1 MTDTRAHI
9 QHYSV
14 AEEPRFP
21 WLHVGQVLG
30 YPGRV
35 WRHRGLVWN
44 FFRRDLL
51 GRFRGSFLGIFWV
64 LIQPLFLFAL
74 YFLVFG
80 FLFGP
85 KIGPQ
90 GPDVSFAFYLFS
102 GIIAWTAFT
111 EGSTR
116 ACSSVVDNG
125 NLVKKVKFPSELLP
139 VHLVAVA
146 LLVYLVGATILLV
159 SGLAFGAVHLSE
171 AILAL
176 PLLLVVQAAFTLG
189 VGLFLAMLQVFMR
202 DTSHLYALVSQA
214 WFFLSPIFW
223 PPGFMRVQ
231 LGDWALDVARLNP
244 MYPLIQAH
252 RAVLGVGDLR
262 VWAVPEQGNPGFV
275 AVPES
280 LWSNLGLAAAWAA
293 FFLVLGHTAFMA
305 KRRKFADL
313 V

>member
-1 MTDTRAHI
+1 MTDTRTYV
-9 QHYSV
+9 QHYAV

-21 WLHVGQVLG
+21 WLHVGQVFG
-30 YPGRV
+30 YPARI
-35 WRHRGLVWN
+35 WQHRGLVWN
-44 FFRRDLL
+44 FFRRELL

-85 KIGPQ
+85 KVGPQ
-90 GPDVSFAFYLFS
+90 GPDASFAFFLFA
-102 GIIAWTAFT
+102 GIIAWSAFV
-111 EGSTR
+111 EGAGR

-125 NLVKKVKFPSELLP
+125 NLVKKVRFPCELLP

-146 LLVYLVGATILLV
+146 LLVYLVGAVILIV
-159 SGLAFGAVHLSE
+159 SGLAFGVVRPDAKL
-171 AILAL
+171 LAL

-202 DTSHLYALVSQA
+202 DTNHLWSLGSQA
-214 WFFLSPIFW
+214 WFFLSPVFW

-231 LGDWALDVARLNP
+231 LGDEWLDLARLNP
-244 MYPLIQAH
+244 AYPLIQAH
-252 RAVLGVGDLR
+252 RAVLGIGDLH
-262 VWAVPEQGNPGFV
+262 VWAVPDVNPGFV
-275 AVPES
+275 AVPEP
-280 LWSNLGLAAAWAA
+280 LWTNLGLAAAWAA
-293 FFLVLGHTAFMA
+293 LFLVVGHTGFMA